1 MESGFASRLRDA
13 LDKKGWSQGELARRI
28 GLTQP
33 AVSQLTAGKR
43 EPSTKVQSDIA
54 RALEVDVAWL
64 LGGTGTAPVAALTDS
79 AEDLSWHERTVY
91 PDGSRSCG
99 NLRVETLVTTLEV
112 LVREAAQ
119 NSNDAAR
126 EAEASMEFR
135 LGILSGSRRDAFL
148 KAIGWSTLL
157 PHLEAV
163 AADRKH
169 RSTKRY
175 RQGLDLLESTKQLVV
190 LRIDDYGT
198 SGLIGDDYGDGNFSA
213 LVRRSQDTQ
222 KERGAAAGGRFGLG
236 AGILS
241 ACSAFDVL
249 LFASD
254 LSQPVQGKSERR
266 LIGRAIFPYHQV
278 GRGEYEG
285 PFFFGVPDA
294 TDPQNV
300 RRLSAWA
307 TDQQMERLW
316 LTRRTGET
324 GTSILIVG
332 FFDPEQGIDAQAD
345 YALTLKKLS
354 DEFAAFFWPAIARGR
369 IAAVFSRYDNDKLVQ
384 ELTVDGSNLD
394 HPYAKLLNGAD
405 DVRERSVTLHVPKSK
420 ENGDGPYDHN
430 ARLLVEVLPP
440 EAVGARQVNEVALCR
455 RPLMVVKYLAL
466 PHLTLGARNFRAILL
481 AGEAAFDQGIPTPA
495 DVGAEVFLGK
505 AEPAQHDAWTSTGT
519 DLVAEYSGGRKAL
532 SEFFYKLKVELKDL
546 VTPERGPQDDTPRIL
561 RDLLSLPGTTSAPKL
576 RAYVSALDWEDPGTF
591 GRLAATVKLA
601 VRASDDVAFRPQLA
615 IATESGGSI
624 SLPMSIVKCDGA
636 SVSADGALKPNQG
649 VREISLV
656 LEPSWDKVPAR
667 PALSAVT
674 LDMSIQEKA
683 RA

>member
-1 MESGFASRLRDA
+1 MADFASRLRAA

-33 AVSQLTAGKR
+33 AVSQLAAGKR

-64 LGGTGTAPVAALTDS
+64 VGGSGMTPPGALTDS
-79 AEDLSWHERTVY
+79 AADLSWHERTVY
-91 PDGSRSCG
+91 PDGSRSFG
-99 NLRVETLVTTLEV
+99 NLRVETLVTTLPV

-135 LGILSGSRRDAFL
+135 LGVLSGPRLEEFL
-148 KAIGWSTLL
+148 KAARWSTLL
-157 PHLEAV
+157 PHLDAV
-163 AADRKH
+163 AADHKH

-175 RQGLDLLESTKQLVV
+175 RQGLDLLKSTKQLVV

-241 ACSAFDVL
+241 ACSAFDLL

-266 LIGRAIFPYHQV
+266 LIGRAIFPFHQV
-278 GRGEYEG
+278 GQNEYEG

-294 TDPQNV
+294 TDPHHV

-307 TDQQMERLW
+307 TDQQIKRLW
-316 LTRRTGET
+316 LKRRSAET

-332 FFDPEQGIDAQAD
+332 FFDPEQGIDSQAD
-345 YALTLKKLS
+345 YARTLKKLS
-354 DEFAAFFWPAIARGR
+354 DEFAAYFWPAIARGR
-369 IAAVFSRYDNDKLVQ
+369 ISAVFSRYDNDKLVE

-405 DVRERSVTLHVPKSK
+405 DVRERSVSLHVPKSK
-420 ENGDGPYDHN
+420 ENGEGPYDHN

-440 EAVGARQVNEVALCR
+440 EAVGARQVNQVALCR
-455 RPLMVVKYLAL
+455 RPLMVVKYLPL

-481 AGEAAFDQGIPTPA
+481 AGEAASDQGIPTPA
-495 DVGAEVFLGK
+495 DVAAEAFLAK
-505 AEPAQHDAWTSTGT
+505 AEPAQHDDWASTGT
-519 DLVAEYSGGRKAL
+519 DLVAEYRGGWKAL
-532 SEFFYKLKVELKDL
+532 NEFFDKLKTELKDL
-546 VTPERGPQDDTPRIL
+546 ITPQRDQKDDTPRVL
-561 RDLLSLPGTTSAPKL
+561 RELLSLPGTTSPPKL
-576 RAYVSALDWEDPGTF
+576 RAYVSVLEWEDPGTF
-591 GRLAATVKLA
+591 SRLAATVKLA
-601 VRASDDVAFRPQLA
+601 VRANDDVAFRPLLSV
-615 IATESGGSI
+615 ATESGSSL
-624 SLPMSIVKCDGA
+624 SLPMSIVKCEGA
-636 SVSADGALKPNQG
+636 MVSADGALKPNHG
-649 VREISLV
+649 VREITLV
-656 LEPSWDKVPAR
+656 VQPSWDKVPAR
-667 PALSAVT
+667 AALSAVS